1 MEWYTHEV
9 EKILLA
15 ALLGMIIG
23 LEREWSGKAAGF
35 RTLMLVSV
43 GSALFTIVSKHM
55 AEPGMASGDR
65 IASNIVTGIGFLG
78 AGLIFRSEKGVRG
91 LTTAAT
97 VWAAAAIGMAVGDGE
112 YYIAVSATVLVW
124 LILVVFYRI
133 QLKFDA
139 MMVTREYHITYDGST
154 ENVLHYYDFFEVRQ
168 HNVLENKQIKTTNG
182 LRYIWTIRAPKKK
195 HDAAI
200 QLLLH
205 NARVIELDY

>member
-35 RTLMLVSV
+35 RTLIVVSV

-78 AGLIFRSEKGVRG
+78 AGLIFRSDKGVRG

-97 VWAAAAIGMAVGDGE
+97 VWSAAAIGMAVGDGE
-112 YYIAVSATVLVW
+112 YYIAISATVLIW
-124 LILVVFYRI
+124 LVLVVFYRL
-133 QLKFDA
+133 QLVFDA
-139 MMVTREYHITYDGST
+139 MMVTREYHITYDG
-154 ENVLHYYDFFEVRQ
+154 NADKALDYQDFFDVKPHR
-168 HNVLENKQIKTTNG
+168 VLDNKHIKTKDG
-182 LRYIWTIRAPKKK
+182 FRYIWTIRTPKKK
-195 HDAAI
+195 HDAAL